1 MRAGILSILA
11 IFVWVM
17 ATSFRGSPKMVKTFI
32 SSGND
37 LASIQLTLYDN
48 HKYIMDIRPLGEGE
62 ILKYKGRWKIEGEK
76 YRLRF
81 KKKHDLKTIFDRKI
95 PGCTKAEIVK
105 NKIFFPVKANDI
117 CIWGIAC
124 VEKMP

>member
-1 MRAGILSILA
+1 MRTGIFNIVT
-11 IFVWVM
+11 IFVWINTTNFM
-17 ATSFRGSPKMVKTFI
+17 GSPKMVKTFI

-37 LASIQLTLYDN
+37 LASIQLKIYDN
-48 HKYIMDIRPLGEGE
+48 HKYSMDIRPLGEGE

-76 YRLRF
+76 YELRF
-81 KKKHDLKTIFDRKI
+81 KKKHDLKTIFERKI

-117 CIWGIAC
+117 CIWGITC
-124 VEKMP
+124 VEE